1 MMLEKYE
8 KILDIWA
15 AEEKKSADAAMA
27 AGDERLKSIC
37 LMKASML
44 GDMLKVLGRVE
55 LSGKT
60 GTLERIACQ
69 QQAEADKLKK
79 QEDFDAAERS
89 LIKAKTIRR
98 ARKLIYEEEA

>member
-1 MMLEKYE
+1 MTLEKYE
-8 KILDIWA
+8 KILDGWA
-15 AEEKKSADAAMA
+15 AEENRKAEAAKS

-55 LSGKT
+55 LSGRT

-69 QQAEADKLKK
+69 QQAEAERLKK
-79 QEDFDAAERS
+79 QEDFDAAERAE
-89 LIKAKTIRR
+89 IKAATIRR

>member
-1 MMLEKYE
+1 MTLEKYE
-8 KILDIWA
+8 QILDGWA
-15 AEEKKSADAAMA
+15 AEENRKAEAAKA
-27 AGDERLKSIC
+27 AGDERIQSIC

-60 GTLERIACQ
+60 RTLERIACQ
-69 QQAEADKLKK
+69 QQAEAEKLKK
-79 QEDFDAAERS
+79 QEDFDAAERAE
-89 LIKAKTIRR
+89 IKAETIRR